1 METRF
6 SSTELD
12 FCFLSASDTMM
23 RWPDPLCGQAMSR
36 SVFAL
41 LFCLE
46 VPLMLWRTVSCV
58 SFTSRALS
66 FFLTNVDPNSP
77 GAD

>member
-1 METRF
+1 METQF

-12 FCFLSASDTMM
+12 FCFLSASDIMM
-23 RWPDPLCGQAMSR
+23 QWPDALCGQAMSC

-41 LFCLE
+41 LFSLE

-58 SFTSRALS
+58 SRALS